1 MTPIERA
8 SLSTRRLWMAL
19 ILAAAVLLG
28 AHTALTVAVTGE
40 TVPEVIAIDAAF
52 AVLLL
57 GVTGWFLGRLRRER
71 QRAAVESLLLDVL
84 STPRNIRDTATEA
97 LRLITEH
104 RLGDAA
110 SVAIAGEEDGPLRPL
125 AATGYPRGWLESAPA
140 ARVETVTREAEW
152 KRAKA
157 VHPWI
162 EPVASQLG
170 GRPWVAHI
178 PLHSGGDPIGLLLVA
193 SRRPT
198 LLEHPGLRAL
208 LAERLGAAF
217 DHAALYEAAY
227 RRERDLEDQEVRRRE
242 FIASISHEI
251 RTPLTSIQAF
261 AELLQ
266 LDQGALDDTAR
277 DLVASLSGGVERLS
291 GLVNDLIELGRSS
304 DVPLEPQRRDVDVV
318 QMLRAAEATVRPAM
332 MLRGQT
338 FILDLPVPE
347 LHAFVDPRMM
357 EQAVLNL
364 LSNAARYTPAGGQI
378 TIQAYP
384 WGDGNVRIEVS
395 DSGPGIAPEERE
407 RIFEPY
413 YRVKETERAVPGSG
427 LGLAVARRLVEACGG
442 KIWAEAAGTGGARF
456 CIEVRATA

>member
-8 SLSTRRLWMAL
+8 GLSTRRLWMAL
-19 ILAAAVLLG
+19 ILAATVLLG

-40 TVPEVIAIDAAF
+40 AVPEVIAIDAAF

-110 SVAIAGEEDGPLRPL
+110 SIAIAGEEDGPMRPL
-125 AATGYPRGWLESAPA
+125 AATGYPRAWLESAPA
-140 ARVETVTREAEW
+140 ARVETVAREAEW
-152 KRAKA
+152 KRAKVA
-157 VHPWI
+157 HPWI
-162 EPVASQLG
+162 EPVAARLG
-170 GRPWVAHI
+170 GRPWVAQI
-178 PLHSGGDPIGLLLVA
+178 PLRSGADPIGLLLVA
-193 SRRPT
+193 SRRST
-198 LLEHPGLRAL
+198 LLEHPGLREL

-277 DLVASLSGGVERLS
+277 DLVASLSSGVERLS

-304 DVPLEPQRRDVDVV
+304 DTPLDAQRRDVDVV
-318 QMLRAAEATVRPAM
+318 QLLRAAEATVRPAM
-332 MLRGQT
+332 MLRGQS

-347 LHAFVDPRMM
+347 LHAFVDPRMI

-384 WGDGNVRIEVS
+384 WGEGNVRIEVS

-413 YRVKETERAVPGSG
+413 YRVKETERSVPGSG

-442 KIWAEAAGTGGARF
+442 KIWAEEAATGGARF

>member
-1 MTPIERA
+1 MTPLQRA

-19 ILAAAVLLG
+19 LLAAAVILG
-28 AHTALTVAVTGE
+28 AHTALTIAVSGQAA
-40 TVPEVIAIDAAF
+40 PEVIAIDTAF
-52 AVLLL
+52 AVVLL
-57 GVTGWFLGRLRRER
+57 GVAGWFLGRLRRER
-71 QRAAVESLLLDVL
+71 QRAAVESLLLDLL

-97 LRLITEH
+97 LRLIDEH
-104 RLGDAA
+104 RLGEAA
-110 SVAIAGEEDGPLRPL
+110 AVAIAGEEDGAMRPL
-125 AATGYPRGWLESAPA
+125 AATGYPRGWLEAAPA
-140 ARVETVTREAEW
+140 ARVETVARETEW
-152 KRAKA
+152 KRAK
-157 VHPWI
+157 VPHPWV
-162 EPVASQLG
+162 EPVAGRLG
-170 GRPWVAHI
+170 GRPWVADI
-178 PLHSGGDPIGLLLVA
+178 PLRSGSDPIGLLLVA

-198 LLEHPGLRAL
+198 LLEHRGLREL

-291 GLVNDLIELGRSS
+291 ALVNDLIELGRTS
-304 DVPLEPQRRDVDVV
+304 DVPLEPHRRDVDVAHL
-318 QMLRAAEATVRPAM
+318 LREAEATVRPAM
-332 MLRGQT
+332 MLRGQS
-338 FILDLPVPE
+338 FVLDLPVPE
-347 LHAFVDPRMM
+347 LHAFVNPRML

-364 LSNAARYTPAGGQI
+364 LSNAARYTPAGGAI

-384 WGDGNVRIEVS
+384 WGEGNVRIEVS

-413 YRVKETERAVPGSG
+413 YRVKATERAVPGSG

-442 KIWAEAAGTGGARF
+442 KIWAEEAATGGARF
-456 CIEVRATA
+456 CIEVHAAA